1 MSFVSNLFW
10 ELFEIAIPFLL
21 IAIPVF
27 VIVAVIRF
35 ITDGI
40 QAKKEGRNRKTSRTA
55 AFIIAMVFVA
65 LMIVGAIFLA
75 VLMHDIMVGM

>member
-1 MSFVSNLFW
+1 MNFITNIFW

-21 IAIPVF
+21 IAIPIF

-40 QAKKEGRNRKTSRTA
+40 HAKKEGRNRKTSRTA

-75 VLMHDIMVGM
+75 VLMHDIMLGM

>member
-1 MSFVSNLFW
+1 MSFVSYLFW

-40 QAKKEGRNRKTSRTA
+40 HAKKEGRKRKTSRTA

-75 VLMHDIMVGM
+75 VLMHDIMLGM

>member
-1 MSFVSNLFW
+1 MNFITNIFW

-27 VIVAVIRF
+27 VIVVVIRF

-40 QAKKEGRNRKTSRTA
+40 HAKKEGRNRKTSRTA

-75 VLMHDIMVGM
+75 VLMHDIMLGM